1 MSFLHYA
8 SNFHDM
14 KVDSMKMSRHPEG
27 HRQISIGISA
37 KIDMQL
43 EWDLWDFDML
53 AAAGV

>member
-1 MSFLHYA
+1 
-8 SNFHDM
+8 
-14 KVDSMKMSRHPEG
+14 MKMSRHPEG

-43 EWDLWDFDML
+43 EWDSWDFDML